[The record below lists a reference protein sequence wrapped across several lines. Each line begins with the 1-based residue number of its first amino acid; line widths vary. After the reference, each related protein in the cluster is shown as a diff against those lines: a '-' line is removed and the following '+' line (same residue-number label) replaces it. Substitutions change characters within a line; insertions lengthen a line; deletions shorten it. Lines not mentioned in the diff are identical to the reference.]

1 MAFTVTNIVKKGNPS
16 YPDFDEW
23 YKTILDPA
31 IVYEKYPEL
40 KAQSIDSIVINESSF
55 PKDIT
60 SGFIDEFTETTNTGS
75 ESFTKTT
82 STWESHE
89 DFKAASFKA
98 ARLLKQQPGEISF
111 TKYSST
117 VTGTNTYFSNLEV
130 GSTIYAVYNQSSYFE
145 KLKILG
151 EIASIESDTSLTLTA
166 NASVP
171 GYWNIWMD
179 NRGLDRKS
187 SITLPYKSYTVSP
200 LEFILDLYHQAYPV
214 TIETTYANV

>member
-1 MAFTVTNIVKKGNPS
+1 MAFTVTTIVRKTNPS
-16 YPDFDEW
+16 YPEFDEW

-40 KAQSIDSIVINESSF
+40 KGQSIDSIVINESSF

-60 SGFIDEFTETTNTGS
+60 SGFIDEFTETINTGS

-82 STWESHE
+82 STWESQE
-89 DFKAASFKA
+89 DFNAAGQP
-98 ARLLKQQPGEISF
+98 KQQPGEISF

-117 VTGTNTYFSNLEV
+117 VTGTNTCFSNLEV
-130 GSTIYAVYNQSSYFE
+130 GSTIYAVYYESVQYGKPMSE
-145 KLKILG
+145 RIVG

-171 GYWNIWMD
+171 GYWDVWMD
-179 NRGLDRKS
+179 NRGLDRNS
-187 SITLPYKSYTVSP
+187 SIILPYKSIRYTVSP
-200 LEFILDLYHQAYPV
+200 MEFMLNLYHQTYPP
-214 TIETTYANV
+214 TIEVTYANV

>member
-89 DFKAASFKA
+89 DFKAA
-98 ARLLKQQPGEISF
+98 RQPKQQPGEISF

-130 GSTIYAVYNQSSYFE
+130 GSTIYAVYSYGE
-145 KLKILG
+145 KQKILG

-171 GYWNIWMD
+171 GYWDIWMD

-187 SITLPYKSYTVSP
+187 SITLPYKSLRYTVSP
-200 LEFILDLYHQAYPV
+200 LEFILDLYHQTYPV
-214 TIETTYANV
+214 TEETTFANV